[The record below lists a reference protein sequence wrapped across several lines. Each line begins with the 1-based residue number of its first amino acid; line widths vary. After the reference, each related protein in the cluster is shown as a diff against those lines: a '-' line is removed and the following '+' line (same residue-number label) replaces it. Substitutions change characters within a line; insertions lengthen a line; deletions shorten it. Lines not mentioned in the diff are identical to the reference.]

1 MAKRAKLDEHGGNV
15 PEDYQRL
22 EVWQKWPKPRRLVTG
37 VTYREQAFL
46 DLIGPRRP
54 GGYCQAERVTL
65 EREPSNEHDDNA
77 IRVVLKGQHI
87 GYIARDVAATL
98 ATAMDE
104 QDLLAFDV
112 PALIVGG
119 STSSFRKEFGCWPWL
134 WKAFETDMRIGRHGD
149 IEELKPYGTMW
160 TWYTSWTS
168 SNPPNDEPDFS
179 RHRDE
184 DDEDDD
190 DLDDDDDELPAV
202 SVARDPRLK
211 RNRNFF
217 DNLQI
222 VSHAVAKLDAK
233 ANGQAEPTKEQLA
246 GYEAHSWRNAI
257 GCAALVVLTIIYLWL
272 MFARTLQN

>member
-1 MAKRAKLDEHGGNV
+1 MAKRAKLDEDGGNV

-22 EVWQKWPKPRRLVTG
+22 KVWQKWPKPRRLVTG
-37 VTYREQAFL
+37 TSYREQAFL
-46 DLIGPRRP
+46 DLIGPRRL

-65 EREPSNEHDDNA
+65 EREPGNEHDDNA
-77 IRVVLKGQHI
+77 IRIVLKGQHI
-87 GYIARDVAATL
+87 GYIAREVAATL

-119 STSSFRKEFGCWPWL
+119 STSSFRHEFGCWPWL

-149 IEELKPYGTMW
+149 IEELKPYTRLW
-160 TWYTSWTS
+160 TWYTSWD
-168 SNPPNDEPDFS
+168 SNEPPDNEPNLS
-179 RHRDE
+179 CR

-190 DLDDDDDELPAV
+190 DDFDDFDDELTKV
-202 SVARDPRLK
+202 TVARDSRLK

-217 DNLQI
+217 ENLQI

-246 GYEAHSWRNAI
+246 AYESHSWRNAI
-257 GCAALVVLTIIYLWL
+257 GCAALVVLAIVYLWL
-272 MFARTLQN
+272 MFARTVQN